1 MELGSILT
9 ILVSV
14 LLLGVAGRMIM
25 QAFSIQNRGQAEV
38 RSLMAR
44 SHESDLKRRM
54 ANAALE
60 GELSEIDKKVREA
73 VEKSGRRETLEEM
86 MFQAGVFSELERN
99 KFLRYKVLGPFLG
112 PVFGAAFAYITV
124 GFNGMIGWALPVM
137 GAAVGYRFPYIVVDG
152 RRKERFEEIMFYLPI
167 VIEQMV
173 IGVSSSLD
181 IGPCIQKICEMS
193 KERDRTNA
201 VIQLLE
207 QSQIYVRSGN
217 SLEEAVTQIGVL
229 SGHMEL
235 KHAFNAIAQVS
246 RHGGE
251 VTKQL
256 QELADAVTVQRE
268 AQIEAKIK
276 KLELS
281 ATGPVALAFLAFMI
295 VLGTGIACRM
305 ANVF

>member
-1 MELGSILT
+1 
-9 ILVSV
+9 
-14 LLLGVAGRMIM
+14 
-25 QAFSIQNRGQAEV
+25 
-38 RSLMAR
+38 MAR

-217 SLEEAVTQIGVL
+217 S
-229 SGHMEL
+229 HMEL